1 MVQATELAYLSIREA
16 GELFRRKELSP
27 VELTEA
33 LLERTHRVQEKLV
46 PYITLTPEIAIEQ
59 ARRAEALFAKGGA
72 ETASPLLGIPIAY
85 KDIVM
90 TKGIRTT
97 CGSAVHEDWLPEV
110 DAAVV
115 ERWQGAGTVML
126 GKLSTHEFALG
137 LQPPGHLLL
146 PARNPW
152 NPAHIPGGSSSGSG
166 TALAAGLTLGAIG
179 TDTGGSIRGPA
190 AFCGISGLKPTYGR
204 VSRYG
209 IVTLAWSLDHAGP
222 MARSAE
228 DCAILLNA
236 LAGHDPRDPAA
247 ATQPVEDYTAG
258 LNAGLK
264 GLRIAIPTNF
274 FHEKLG
280 DEAKAALYAAA
291 DVLRGLGATV
301 EEITIPQAE
310 LAGALLAIMFPEAY
324 AYHAR
329 DLAERP
335 EKYPAPLRNRFRSGA
350 LFSANEYVQAQRA
363 RSIMRDTFAEAMRD
377 YDVLLTSPTQGDAAT
392 YAEAIA
398 PNYRRGPNYNGAF
411 NMTGLPAIAI
421 PSGFSQ
427 RGLPLS
433 LTISGRPFEE
443 AMVLRVA
450 HAFQQAT
457 DWHRRH
463 PDLDAALAAPLDA
476 PQAEA
481 QPTDQTQPPAPVEEP
496 REPQPDL
503 ATVVHAEVTEATVRQ
518 RAALAGLALDDD
530 GVAEA
535 ALALEGALKA
545 LRRLDPH
552 AIRRVEP
559 AVTFT
564 ALGG

>member
-33 LLERTHRVQEKLV
+33 LLERTRRVQEKLV
-46 PYITLTPEIAIEQ
+46 PYVTLTPEIALEQ
-59 ARRAEALFAKGGA
+59 AGRAEAIFARGGPEA
-72 ETASPLLGIPIAY
+72 ASPLLGIPIAY

-90 TKGIRTT
+90 TRGIRTT
-97 CGSAVHEDWLPEV
+97 CGSAVHEDWIPDI

-137 LQPPGHLLL
+137 LQPPGHMLL

-166 TALAAGLTLGAIG
+166 AALAAGLTLGAIG

-247 ATQPVEDYTAG
+247 AAQPVEDYTAS
-258 LNAGLK
+258 LDAGVK
-264 GLRIAIPTNF
+264 GLRAAIPTNY
-274 FHEKLG
+274 FHDKLS
-280 DEAKAALYAAA
+280 DEAKAGIYAAA

-301 EEITIPQAE
+301 EEISLPHAE
-310 LAGALLAIMFPEAY
+310 LAGALLGVMFPEAY

-329 DLAERP
+329 DLAETP
-335 EKYPAPLRNRFRSGA
+335 EKYPTPLRNRLLSGA
-350 LFSANEYVQAQRA
+350 LFTANEYVQAQRA
-363 RSIMRDTFAEAMRD
+363 RSIMRAAFAEAMRS
-377 YDVLLTSPTQGDAAT
+377 YDVLLTSSTQADAAT
-392 YAEAIA
+392 YAESIS
-398 PNYRRGPNYNGAF
+398 PSTRRGPNYNGAF
-411 NMTGLPAIAI
+411 NMTGQPAIAI
-421 PSGFSQ
+421 PSGFSG

-433 LTISGRPFEE
+433 LMISGRPFAE
-443 AMVLRVA
+443 ATVLRVA

-457 DWHRRH
+457 DWHKRH
-463 PDLDAALAAPLDA
+463 PDLDAALAASLEAPAAEAHADDQADA
-476 PQAEA
+476 AAEA
-481 QPTDQTQPPAPVEEP
+481 QPDRAAVVAAPVDEE
-496 REPQPDL
+496 
-503 ATVVHAEVTEATVRQ
+503 TVRR
-518 RAALAGLALDDD
+518 RAALAGVSLDEECIP
-530 GVAEA
+530 EA
-535 ALALEGALKA
+535 ALAIEGVLKT

-559 AVTFT
+559 AVAFT